1 MAFAG
6 PNALST
12 RNGRAVVEAAN
23 GPRPSRELRGLS
35 IAQFVEV
42 ETFVRCA

>member
-1 MAFAG
+1 MGFAG
-6 PNALST
+6 ANALST

-23 GPRPSRELRGLS
+23 GPRPSGELRGLS

-42 ETFVRCA
+42 ETFEA